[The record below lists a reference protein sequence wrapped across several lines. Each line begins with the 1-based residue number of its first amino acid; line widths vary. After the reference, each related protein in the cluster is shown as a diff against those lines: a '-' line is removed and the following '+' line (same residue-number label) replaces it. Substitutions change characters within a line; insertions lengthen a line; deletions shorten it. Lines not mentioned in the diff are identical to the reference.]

1 LRRISVVVVSVLL
14 MLALAGTSTALA
26 DPPDGKGQPGATEEK
41 EKGQPDN
48 PNGFGTVVSQKGAT
62 TTTSASIPPLRMS
75 RVKGWATSLATMVPL
90 GTTRATTAASSAI
103 WTTRSEPTP
112 TALPMLTVIPDAQA
126 NNVIP

>member
-48 PNGFGTVVSQKGAT
+48 PNGFGTVVSQKGCNYHDVGEH
-62 TTTSASIPPLRMS
+62 SSSQDEPRQGVGNVS
-75 RVKGWATSLATMVPL
+75 RNDGSPGDHPGDHGGFVGDLDDQVGAD
-90 GTTRATTAASSAI
+90 
-103 WTTRSEPTP
+103 
-112 TALPMLTVIPDAQA
+112 PDGVTDADGD
-126 NNVIP
+126 PGCSG